1 VGGEHPQQRHRG
13 VGVHLPVHLH
23 RLAAGAADDAVERRA
38 GCGGRPYARWSD
50 EQRATAG
57 AWGGHEL
64 VRWRPGVVPMSLLKA
79 AMKWLGLD
87 QPHAWAV

>member
-1 VGGEHPQQRHRG
+1 MGGEHPQQRHRG

-23 RLAAGAADDAVERRA
+23 RLAAGAADDAVD
-38 GCGGRPYARWSD
+38 D